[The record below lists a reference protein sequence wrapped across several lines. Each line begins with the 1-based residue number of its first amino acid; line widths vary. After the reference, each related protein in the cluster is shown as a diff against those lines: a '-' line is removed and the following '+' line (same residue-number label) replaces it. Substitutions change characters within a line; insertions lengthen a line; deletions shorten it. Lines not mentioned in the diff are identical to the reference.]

1 MKLKI
6 FTFRFCENTG
16 GFNDDKLQLF
26 SMEKEIIEF
35 AEHFFTFEKRPYLT
49 VFLSYRDKPSGST
62 NKGVRKQDPRS
73 ELDEHEKLLYDVVRK
88 WRAARATQEGIPP
101 YMIANNKQVASMV
114 KLKVRSKKDFDA
126 VEGFGEAKIS
136 RYAEDIIKTLVGHQE
151 PDSDEKREIKEGED

>member
-6 FTFRFCENTG
+6 FTFRFCENTE
-16 GFNDDKLQLF
+16 GFNDDELQQF
-26 SMEKEIIEF
+26 SVEKEIIEF

-49 VFLSYRDKPSGST
+49 VILSYRDKPSGST
-62 NKGVRKQDPRS
+62 DKSVRKQDPKS
-73 ELDEHEKLLYDVVRK
+73 ELDEQEKQLYDVVRK

-114 KLKVRSKKDFDA
+114 KLKVKIKKDFDG
-126 VEGFGEAKIS
+126 VEGFGEAKIT

-151 PDSDEKREIKEGED
+151 PDSNEKQETKEGED